1 MHLLIK
7 KITKSL
13 ACTGTVP
20 IKMKEEIEEDRMKKL
35 CRSIVALMLVAAL
48 TACTKTSEPKG
59 TAYKAGSYTAE
70 VDGHNGKVKIEVEFS
85 DEAIVSVKAVEHAET
100 AGLGDKAM
108 EKLAAE
114 IVDAQSLKLDTVA
127 GATVSSNALLSAVE
141 DCVTQ
146 AEGDVEALKNK
157 EVVQKESKYEQAE
170 ITADYIVIGAGPAG
184 LASAVEM
191 AEAGY
196 NVVVFEKTSVSGG
209 AAKYGMGPLGLETD
223 LQKAQGEVITVD
235 EAYNMFMEYTH
246 YRVDGQLVYDYFK
259 MSNDTI
265 NWLEDM
271 GVEFQEAARYF
282 DKSTPSWHIVK
293 SDNGTVGG
301 GQAETMTRKMT
312 ERAVELGVTFYYE
325 TPVQSIT
332 TENGVVTGVVAV
344 NENEN
349 KEYHASS
356 QAVLVATGGF
366 GNNVEMIEEELGYVW
381 GEDYFGMKFAGHE
394 GDGVNMARAIG
405 ADPGNPNIEMIFNI
419 YANNG
424 PAITSDVMIL
434 MRQPGM
440 LVNKEGER
448 FFNEEQVQNTTYT
461 GNALVQQT
469 GNTGYMILSESMIQ
483 DYIDHGVDFTSKVYQ
498 CDDFSTFYASIDSM
512 IEGGSISVFKGNS
525 IKEVS
530 DYIGCDEQTLQQTFD
545 TYNQQCADGHD
556 PYGKS
561 SEYLNAFDGSTLYVA
576 QYYPGSYGTLGGIGV
591 NSKLQVVD
599 ADNKAIAGLYSAGTD
614 SCEIFG
620 DSYMFLLPGNT
631 MGYSI
636 NSGRIAARSAMEI
649 MN

>member
-1 MHLLIK
+1 MK
-7 KITKSL
+7 KICKCL
-13 ACTGTVP
+13 LV
-20 IKMKEEIEEDRMKKL
+20 
-35 CRSIVALMLVAAL
+35 LMLMASL
-48 TACTKTSEPKG
+48 SACTKNEAENSS
-59 TAYKAGSYTAE
+59 AYQAGKYTAE
-70 VDGHNGKVKIEVEFS
+70 TEGHNGSVKVEVEFS
-85 DEAIVSVKAVEHAET
+85 DTAIVSVKTVEHEET
-100 AGLGDKAM
+100 AGLGDKAI
-108 EKLAAE
+108 EKLSAD
-114 IVDAQSLKLDTVA
+114 IVSNQSLKLDAVS

-141 DCVTQ
+141 DCVKQ
-146 AEGDVEALKNK
+146 AGGDVEVLKNK
-157 EVVQKESKYEQAE
+157 TPQLAESSYEKKEVS
-170 ITADYIVIGAGPAG
+170 ADYIVIGAGPAG

-196 NVVVFEKTSVSGG
+196 NVIVFEKTSVSGG

-265 NWLEDM
+265 NWLETM

-282 DKSTPSWHIVK
+282 DKSMASWHIVK

-312 ERAVELGVTFYYE
+312 ERAEALGVTFYYE

-332 TENGVVTGVVAV
+332 MENGVVTGVVAV
-344 NENEN
+344 NENEGL
-349 KEYHASS
+349 EYHASS
-356 QAVLVATGGF
+356 TAVLVATGGF

-405 ADPGNPNIEMIFNI
+405 ADPGEPNIEMIFNI

-424 PAITSDVMIL
+424 PSVPSDVMIL
-434 MRQPGM
+434 MRQPGL

-461 GNALVQQT
+461 GNALVRQT

-483 DYIDHGVDFTSKVYQ
+483 NYIDNGVDFTSKVYQ
-498 CDDFSTFYASIDSM
+498 CDDFSTFYASIDTM
-512 IEGGSISVFKGNS
+512 IEGGSVSVFKAES
-525 IKEVS
+525 MKEAA
-530 DYIGCDEQTLQQTFD
+530 DYIGCDEADLQATFD
-545 TYNQQCADGHD
+545 VYNQHCADGND

-561 SEYLNAFDGSTLYVA
+561 AAYLKAFDGSTMYIA

-599 ADNKAIAGLYSAGTD
+599 TANQAIPGLYSAGTD